1 MSDSLQIWLPALALS
16 VAIFTVYFVRFRRRL
31 EQASERKREAVEL
44 GIDRPTAQYPFI
56 DATRCIGCGSCV
68 EACPEGDP
76 LGVVAG
82 TAVVIN
88 GLRCIGHGE
97 CEIACPVGAI
107 QVGLGDLK
115 GRADIPQL
123 DEEYETST
131 NGLYIAGELGGLALI
146 RNACRQ
152 GREAAE
158 AIVRSLAL
166 DRPSGPRSADELD
179 LAIVGAGPAGLTAAL
194 AAAEAGLN
202 YVVLEREAGL
212 GGALLHYPRRK
223 MVLTQP
229 VELGRWG
236 ALDRHEYTKEDL
248 LELFSTMVDEMGL
261 RIDFERP
268 VESLTQDGALFD
280 LTAAGSRYR
289 TRRVLLCMGR
299 RGTPR
304 KLGVPGEE
312 RSKVMYRLIDSASYD
327 GERILVVGGGD
338 SAIEAVLGLAR
349 NPANRVTLSYRKPK
363 PFRIKKKN
371 EDRLLRALKA
381 GTIDTLYESTVEE
394 IGADSVR
401 LRVGGPQTGDAQVV
415 DVPNDYVF
423 IFAGGLP
430 PFAFLRNAGVL
441 FGGESRAEETGSLAD
456 ARKA

>member
-1 MSDSLQIWLPALALS
+1 M
-16 VAIFTVYFVRFRRRL
+16 
-31 EQASERKREAVEL
+31 
-44 GIDRPTAQYPFI
+44 
-56 DATRCIGCGSCV
+56 
-68 EACPEGDP
+68 
-76 LGVVAG
+76 
-82 TAVVIN
+82 VIN

-97 CEIACPVGAI
+97 CETACPVGAI

-115 GRADIPQL
+115 GRVDIPQL

-131 NGLYIAGELGGLALI
+131 GGLYIAGELGGIALV

-158 AIVRSLAL
+158 AIVRSLTL
-166 DRPSGPRSADELD
+166 ERSSGPRSAEELD

-229 VELGRWG
+229 VELGSWG

-248 LELFSTMVDEMGL
+248 LDLFSRMVDEMGL
-261 RIDFERP
+261 RIDFERS
-268 VESLTQDGALFD
+268 VESLTKDGALFD
-280 LTAAGSRYR
+280 LTAAGVRYR
-289 TRRVLLCMGR
+289 PRRVLLCMGR

-312 RSKVMYRLIDSASYD
+312 RSKVMYRLIDAASYD

-338 SAIEAVLGLAR
+338 SAVEAALGLAR

-371 EDRLLRALKA
+371 EDRMMRELEA
-381 GTIDTLYESTVEE
+381 GTIEAIFQSTVEE
-394 IGADSVR
+394 IGSDSVR
-401 LRVGGPQTGDAQVV
+401 LHVKGSKPAEVQVV

-423 IFAGGLP
+423 IFAGGIP

-441 FGGESRAEETGSLAD
+441 FGGESAGEETAGLSD
-456 ARKA
+456 ARNA